1 MAKLQLQDGRTL
13 TDPTAIDTVLAPLH
27 IQLKHW
33 PTDRDAQ
40 PLLDQPQLNA
50 EQKEALA
57 LAHDHYFNILKAEE
71 GYCSRDVIVLFPELP
86 QLDALLQKFSR
97 IHTHDDNE
105 IRYIVDGEGIF
116 GFVLP
121 SEEQVLLTVE
131 AGDYINVPKDTEH
144 WFVLTDQKRI
154 KALRYFTTTEGWTPR
169 YTERSI
175 HSSFI

>member
-1 MAKLQLQDGRTL
+1 MAKLQLQDGQIL
-13 TDPTAIDTVLAPLH
+13 TDPTAIDAVLAPLH
-27 IQLKHW
+27 VQLKHW
-33 PTDRDAQ
+33 PIQPEAQ
-40 PLLDQPQLNA
+40 TLLDQPQLDT
-50 EQKEALA
+50 EQKEAIA
-57 LAHDHYFNILKAEE
+57 LAHDNYFNILKEEE

-121 SEEQVLLTVE
+121 NKDQVLLTVE

-144 WFVLTDQKRI
+144 WFVLTPQKRI

-169 YTERSI
+169 YTQRPI
-175 HSSFI
+175 HPSFI